1 MSRKPAPTPSP
12 DAGTTPVAG
21 RMRRRRHGGYTI
33 HDVAARAGVSS
44 ITVSRY
50 FNQPDKVSPALRE
63 RIAQAVSQTGYV
75 PSQVAG
81 RLASGSSRVVGAVM
95 QNFASATFADT
106 VQGMTDV
113 LDDSGLQLL
122 LANTNYVRT
131 REERAIRSL
140 VGWHPSAL
148 ILTRHDHAPAAEALL
163 RRLSIPIVETWDL
176 GEKRPFHQVG
186 FSHEA
191 VGAELAQHFVDQGA
205 RRIRFVQASVPEDF
219 RARQRSL
226 GYGRVMREQGLMPDV
241 VAAEVREPFQA
252 GAAVIGRFAAEPVST
267 RPQAIV
273 FANDDMAAGAI
284 LHAAALG
291 LQLPRDCAI
300 AGFGDAAMAAHLHP
314 ALTTMRPDRYAIG
327 RIAAE
332 LLLELLAGGP
342 ADAAAA
348 EPRCIVV
355 PCRMV
360 ARDSGRV
367 MAVR

>member
-1 MSRKPAPTPSP
+1 MARQLPPTPAREAP
-12 DAGTTPVAG
+12 AV
-21 RMRRRRHGGYTI
+21 RMRRRTHGGLTI
-33 HDVAARAGVSS
+33 HDVAALAGVSS

-50 FNQPDKVSPALRE
+50 FNAPDKVSQALRE
-63 RIAQAVSQTGYV
+63 RIAQAVKQTGYV

-81 RLASGSSRVVGAVM
+81 RLASGRSRVVGAVM
-95 QNFASATFADT
+95 QNFSSATFADT

-122 LANTNYVRT
+122 LANTNYVRA
-131 REERAIRSL
+131 REERVIRSL

-163 RRLSIPIVETWDL
+163 RGLRIPIVETWDL
-176 GEKRPFHQVG
+176 GERRPFHQVG

-191 VGAELAQHFVDQGA
+191 VGAELARHFIAQGA
-205 RRIRFVQASVPEDF
+205 QRIRFVQSSLPEDF
-219 RARQRSL
+219 RARQRAL
-226 GYGRVMREQGLMPDV
+226 GYSRLMRQHALVPDV
-241 VAAEVREPFQA
+241 AATQVREPFQA
-252 GAAVIGRFAAEPVST
+252 GADTIARFAEEPAST

-284 LHAAALG
+284 LHAPAAG

-300 AGFGDAAMAAHLHP
+300 AGFGDAPLAAHLYP
-314 ALTTMRPDRYAIG
+314 ALTTVRPGRYAIG

-332 LLLELLAGGP
+332 LLLELLCAP
-342 ADAAAA
+342 PHEAASV

-355 PCRMV
+355 PCELIV
-360 ARDSGRV
+360 RDSGQV
-367 MAVR
+367 WQGD